1 MTNATLSLNFT
12 LSGDRTVL
20 RVPRQEPPWR
30 ALRAF
35 PNSSGEAL
43 IHLHNVS
50 GGILG
55 GDRLALDAT
64 LYPCAQAQISSVS
77 ATRVYR
83 SRGEGLPA
91 CQTTQLY
98 VGKDALLEYLPD
110 AVIPFAH
117 SRFEQKTHI
126 HLAEGAGLIWWETL
140 SAGRIASGE
149 SFAFDYLSVETS
161 IFAGGRPV
169 AIERYS
175 LHPQLHELS
184 CPARFGRFLYSST
197 IYVCRAG
204 ESRARWLSLENEL
217 NLLARDIS
225 RDDVK
230 WGASALVS
238 DGVVVRGM
246 AQSAPQISEGLRA
259 MWRTAKQSVWRR
271 PALAPRRVY

>member
-1 MTNATLSLNFT
+1 MTQATLSLNFT
-12 LSGDRTVL
+12 LCGDRTVL

-55 GDRLALDAT
+55 GDRLALYAT
-64 LYPCAQAQISSVS
+64 LYPRTQAQISSIG

-83 SRGEGLPA
+83 ARREGLPA
-91 CQTTQLY
+91 CQITQLC

-149 SFAFDYLSVETS
+149 CFAFDHLSVETS
-161 IFAGGRPV
+161 IFAGGRPL
-169 AIERYS
+169 ALERYS
-175 LHPQLHELS
+175 LRPKLHELS
-184 CPARFGRFLYSST
+184 GPARFGRFLYSST

-204 ESRARWLSLENEL
+204 ENIARWLSLENEL
-217 NLLARDIS
+217 NSLGRAMSADG
-225 RDDVK
+225 VK

-238 DGVVVRGM
+238 GGVVVRGM
-246 AQSAPQISEGLRA
+246 AQSAQQIGEGLRA
-259 MWRTAKQSVWRR
+259 MWQTAKQSVWRR
-271 PALAPRRVY
+271 PALAPRRIY

>member
-64 LYPCAQAQISSVS
+64 LYPCAQAQISSVG

-83 SRGEGLPA
+83 SRSEGLPA
-91 CQTTQLY
+91 CQTTRLC
-98 VGKDALLEYLPD
+98 VGRDALLEYLPD

-149 SFAFDYLSVETS
+149 CFAFDCLSVETS

-169 AIERYS
+169 ALERYS
-175 LHPQLHELS
+175 LRPKLQELS

-204 ESRARWLSLENEL
+204 ENTARWISLENEL
-217 NLLARDIS
+217 NLLARDMS
-225 RDDVK
+225 RDGVK
-230 WGASALVS
+230 WGASALVR

-246 AQSAPQISEGLRA
+246 AHSAQQISDGLRA
-259 MWRTAKQSVWRR
+259 MWKAAKQSVWRR
-271 PALAPRRVY
+271 PAVAPRRIY

>member
-12 LSGDRTVL
+12 WSGDRTVL
-20 RVPRQEPPWR
+20 RVQRQEPPWR

-43 IHLHNVS
+43 LHLHNVS

-64 LYPCAQAQISSVS
+64 LHPGAQAQISSVG

-83 SRGEGLPA
+83 SRNEGLPA
-91 CQTTQLY
+91 YQTTQLY

-126 HLAEGAGLIWWETL
+126 HLDEGAGLIWWETL
-140 SAGRIASGE
+140 SAGRIAGGE
-149 SFAFDYLSVETS
+149 CFAFDSLSVETS
-161 IFAGGRPV
+161 IFAAGRPV
-169 AIERYS
+169 ALERY
-175 LHPQLHELS
+175 LLRPKLHELS
-184 CPARFGRFLYSST
+184 RPARFGRFLYSST

-204 ESRARWLSLENEL
+204 ECRTRWLSLENEL
-217 NLLARDIS
+217 NLLAKDIS
-225 RDDVK
+225 GDGVK

-246 AQSAPQISEGLRA
+246 AQSAQQVADGLRA
-259 MWRTAKQSVWRR
+259 MWQAAKQSVWRR
-271 PALAPRRVY
+271 PAVAPRRIY

>member
-1 MTNATLSLNFT
+1 MTNATLSLSFT

-20 RVPRQEPPWR
+20 RVLRQEPPWR

-35 PNSSGEAL
+35 SNSAGEAL

-55 GDRLALDAT
+55 GDRLGLEAT
-64 LYPCAQAQISSVS
+64 LHPCAQAQISAVG

-83 SRGEGLPA
+83 SRTEGLA
-91 CQTTQLY
+91 ASQAAKLW
-98 VGKDALLEYLPD
+98 VGKGALLEYLPD
-110 AVIPFAH
+110 TVIPFAH
-117 SRFEQKTHI
+117 SRFDQKTEI
-126 HLAEGAGLIWWETL
+126 YLDEDAGLIWWETL

-149 SFAFDYLSVETS
+149 SFAFDHLSLDTS
-161 IFAGGRPV
+161 IVAGGRPI

-175 LHPQLHELS
+175 LRPRLNELA

-197 IYVCRAG
+197 MYVCREGGALA
-204 ESRARWLSLENEL
+204 EWMSLENDL
-217 NLLARDIS
+217 NLLGRAMTTQS
-225 RDDVK
+225 AK

-246 AQSAPQISEGLRA
+246 AQSAQQVSDGLRV
-259 MWRTAKQSVWRR
+259 MWRAAKQIVWNR
-271 PALAPRRVY
+271 PAVSPRRIY

>member
-12 LSGDRTVL
+12 LSGDKTVL

-55 GDRLALDAT
+55 GDRLSLDAT
-64 LYPCAQAQISSVS
+64 LSSSAQAQISSVG

-83 SRGEGLPA
+83 SRGEGMPA
-91 CQTTQLY
+91 CQTTQLC

-117 SRFEQKTHI
+117 SRFEQKTQI

-140 SAGRIASGE
+140 AAGRIASGE
-149 SFAFDYLSVETS
+149 CFAFDYLSVETS

-169 AIERYS
+169 ALERYS
-175 LHPQLHELS
+175 LQPQSHKLS
-184 CPARFGRFLYSST
+184 CPARFGRYLYSST
-197 IYVCRAG
+197 IYVCRSG
-204 ESRARWLSLENEL
+204 ESRTRWLSLENEL
-217 NLLARDIS
+217 NLLAREIS
-225 RDDVK
+225 RDGVK

-246 AQSAPQISEGLRA
+246 AQSAQQISDGLRA
-259 MWRTAKQSVWRR
+259 MWQAAKQRVWHR
-271 PALAPRRVY
+271 PAVAPRRIS